1 MTADNLARS
10 YPRYATGRIRAILAD
25 TPVLGI
31 IGPRQ
36 SGKTTLAKAV
46 GEGRHF
52 ISLDDQATREAAL
65 DDPVGLLRDRDGVII
80 DEIQRAP
87 NMMLAIKQL
96 VDADR
101 RPGRFVVTGSAN
113 ILTLRTMQESLAG
126 RIELL
131 ELFPFSQD
139 ELVGNGPA
147 HFLDRLFAGDR
158 FLTAGRDR
166 ELTDRVLAGGY
177 PDAIRRESGSRRRDW
192 FGAYAR
198 TLAELDLPGIANI
211 ERVADLP
218 RFLRLLAAVNGQ
230 PVNATELGS
239 KLQIDRKT
247 AQRYLALAEQ
257 IFIVRT
263 LPAWST
269 NAVKRLMK
277 SPKLHFV
284 DTGLAASLARIAA
297 PALDEDRTPFGNLL
311 ESFVLSELTKQCGWS
326 EGRYDFSHFRDL
338 DGAEVDIVVENHE
351 GRIAGVEV
359 KAAATVGRKDFAGLT
374 KLAAAAGDRYAGG
387 VVLYDGEQSLPFGE
401 GRRAVPI
408 SALWSPDAISK

>member
-1 MTADNLARS
+1 MTAGDSSRT
-10 YPRYATGRIRAILAD
+10 YPRYATERARAILAD

-36 SGKTTLAKAV
+36 SGKTTLAKAI
-46 GEGRHF
+46 GENRHF
-52 ISLDDQATREAAL
+52 ISLDDQATSEAAL
-65 DDPVGLLRDRDGVII
+65 DDPVGLIRDSDGVII

-87 NMMLAIKQL
+87 NMMLAIKQM

-101 RPGRFVVTGSAN
+101 RPGKFIVTGSAN
-113 ILTLRTMQESLAG
+113 ILTLRSMQESLAG

-139 ELVGNGPA
+139 ELAGNGSA

-158 FLTAGRDR
+158 FLKASRDR
-166 ELTDRVLAGGY
+166 ELTGRVLAGGY
-177 PDAIRRESGSRRRDW
+177 PDAVRREAGQRRRDW
-192 FGAYAR
+192 FAAYAR
-198 TLAELDLPGIANI
+198 ALAELDLPGIANI

-284 DTGLAASLARIAA
+284 DTGLAAALARIAA
-297 PALDEDRTPFGNLL
+297 PAIDEDKTPFGNLL
-311 ESFVLSELTKQCGWS
+311 ESFVLAELTKQCGWS
-326 EGRYDFSHFRDL
+326 EGRYEFSHFRDL
-338 DGAEVDIVVENHE
+338 DGAGVDIVVENHE
-351 GRIAGVEV
+351 GRIAGIEV

-387 VVLYDGEQSLPFGE
+387 VVLYDGEHSLPFGE
-401 GRRAVPI
+401 GKRAVPI
-408 SALWSPDAISK
+408 SVLWSPDEAG